1 MKFNKRL
8 YLLVPILFL
17 LSASFFTHQVLSQ
30 QSIGIA
36 LSPPTFE
43 FSANPGDILNNT
55 IRVENLNDVPIQVLV
70 ERQNFTALGEEGS
83 VGLTEEETPFS
94 LASWMTVTPGEAVIP
109 AKGSFTFSFQTAV
122 PLNAEP
128 GGHFGSLVFRVGG
141 QKMPTQTGAAVAQ
154 QLGSLILLKV
164 AGKTIESANI
174 ESFLAEKSFWE
185 YGPVDF
191 VIRAKNNGNVHIKPK
206 GTIAITNMFG
216 KEIAKF
222 PIDPRNVLPGAI
234 RKIPVTWHQK
244 SLIGRYTATISLV
257 YGTQNQIL
265 TASTNFFGFPYKI
278 GGAVLL
284 GLVVLAALLYKGRR
298 RIGLALRILFSG
310 RNKK

>member
-1 MKFNKRL
+1 MKLNKRL
-8 YLLVPILFL
+8 YLLVPILAL
-17 LSASFFTHQVLSQ
+17 LLLFFFTRQVLSQ

-43 FSANPGDILNNT
+43 LSANPGDILNNT
-55 IRVENLNDVPIQVLV
+55 IRVENLNEVPIQVSV

-83 VGLTEEETPFS
+83 IGLTEETTAFS
-94 LASWMTVTPGEAVIP
+94 LASWITVTPNEAAIP
-109 AKGSFTFSFQTAV
+109 AKGSSTFSFRTAV

-128 GGHFGSLVFRVGG
+128 GGHFGSLVFKVGG

-164 AGKTIESANI
+164 AGETTEAAGI

-185 YGPVDF
+185 YGPADF
-191 VIRAKNNGNVHIKPK
+191 AIRVKNNGNVHIKPK
-206 GTIAITNMFG
+206 GTIVITNTLG
-216 KEIAKF
+216 REVAKF
-222 PIDPRNVLPGAI
+222 PINSRNVLPGAV

-278 GGAVLL
+278 GGAIFL
-284 GLVVLAALLYKGRR
+284 GLIILVVSLYKGRKR
-298 RIGLALRILFSG
+298 VGLALKVLFSG
-310 RNKK
+310 KNK

>member
-1 MKFNKRL
+1 MKFDRRL
-8 YLLVPILFL
+8 YLSVPILFL
-17 LSASFFTHQVLSQ
+17 LSAFFFTHQVLGQ
-30 QSIGIA
+30 QSTGIA

-55 IRVENLNDVPIQVLV
+55 IRVENLNEVPIQVSV

-83 VGLTEEETPFS
+83 IGLTEETTAFS
-94 LASWMTVTPGEAVIP
+94 LASWITVTPNETIIP
-109 AKGSFTFSFQTAV
+109 AKGSATFSFRTVV

-164 AGKTIESANI
+164 AGKTTEAADI

-216 KEIAKF
+216 KEVAKF
-222 PIDPRNVLPGAI
+222 PINPRNVLPGAI

-278 GGAVLL
+278 GGAILSGLIVLGVLL
-284 GLVVLAALLYKGRR
+284 YLGRK
-298 RIGLALRILFSG
+298 RIKLALKILLG
-310 RNKK
+310 RKR